1 MSDSAKKEFREIIA
15 IIRKKDFKVIPGKG
29 HYKIIDVKGK
39 LGPKGTK
46 VRDEHGPVVISS
58 SPGDFRARDLLAARL
73 MRAGILEPK
82 DLPWKPMKKQE
93 ADGILLGEPEPEK
106 PERLTEAQAERR
118 RRDNDNRTRHEKT
131 QAIKGELEPII
142 TRLGGW
148 TKRGMIGELASVVYH
163 HSKDSPWGFK
173 SVSTARASATN
184 LRGGGTLSDDHATC
198 WEGLL
203 MTLAAAD
210 MDGRLQEAWFDLVRA
225 ARGLPP
231 RTQPVSVYRPG
242 TAVGGEEPQPVFPNQ
257 KGDLVAEM
265 EKQYGGRRERPSWP
279 AGEEHP
285 VLALHEDGGVR
296 WPVDFTVDDLHDFD
310 AAVGMLEVLAL
321 QLAALNGNGN
331 GLAAPA
337 VERMEKTLA
346 RLRELNEK
354 IGEARFRNL
363 AGRGQVATKGAA

>member
-15 IIRKKDFKVIPGKG
+15 IVRKKGFKVVPGSG
-29 HYKIIDVKGK
+29 HYKIVDVNGK
-39 LGPKGTK
+39 LGAKGTK

-73 MRAGILEPK
+73 VRAGILEDK
-82 DLPWKPMKKQE
+82 DLPWKPMKKKG
-93 ADGILLGEPEPEK
+93 ADGILLGDPEPEK
-106 PERLTEAQAERR
+106 PERLTQAQAERR
-118 RRDNDNRTRHEKT
+118 KRDGDNRTRHEKT
-131 QAIKGELEPII
+131 QQIKGELEPII

-148 TKRGMIGELASVVYH
+148 TKRGLIGELATVVYH

-173 SVSTARASATN
+173 SEATAKASAAN
-184 LRGGGTLSDDHATC
+184 LRKGGTLSDDHATC

-210 MDGRLQEAWFDLVRA
+210 MEGTLRETWFDLVRL

-231 RTQPVSVYRPG
+231 RSQPIPAYRPG
-242 TAVGGEEPQPVFPNQ
+242 TAVGQERSTPVFPRDT
-257 KGDLVAEM
+257 GALVRDM
-265 EKQYGGRRERPSWP
+265 EEQYGGRRERPSWP
-279 AGEEHP
+279 EGEEHP

-296 WPVDFTVDDLHDFD
+296 WPVEFTIDDLNSFGE
-310 AAVGMLEVLAL
+310 AVGMMEVLAL
-321 QLAALNGNGN
+321 QLASLGNGN

-337 VERMEKTLA
+337 IERTEKSLA
-346 RLRELNEK
+346 RLRELVEK

-363 AGRGQVATKGAA
+363 AGRGQVKGGTA